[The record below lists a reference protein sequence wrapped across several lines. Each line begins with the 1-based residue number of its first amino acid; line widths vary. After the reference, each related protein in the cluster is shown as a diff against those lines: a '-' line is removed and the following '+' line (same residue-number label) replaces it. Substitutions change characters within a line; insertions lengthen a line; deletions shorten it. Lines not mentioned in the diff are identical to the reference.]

1 VGAAAASRFV
11 NARRT
16 AVITGAGALSPL
28 GHGVEALWDGLLA
41 GRVGLAPI
49 RGFDTTGCTNTIA
62 GEVKGFVPEEML
74 SSDEARRLD
83 RASQFALVA
92 VREALAESRLDLS
105 HVDRTRV
112 GVILAT
118 TLGGML
124 IGEAYQRRQRTGA
137 PFDVR
142 QLLHVPYYAVAARLA
157 RELGVRGPVVSPS
170 IACASGTH
178 AIGLGLELIRHG
190 HGDVFVVGGVETLCP
205 FVVNGFNCLRATAAE
220 AARPFDARRDGL
232 LLGEGAAVLVVEAA
246 EHAAA
251 RGVRAGVEV
260 AGAAL
265 SGDAA
270 HITAPAR
277 DGAGAARAMRG
288 ALGDAGISADA
299 VDFISAHGTGTVY
312 NDAMEVAA
320 ITSVLGARARRVP
333 VNSIKGA
340 IGHTL
345 GAAGTFEAIMSAR
358 VIETG
363 VIPPTVNCEEIDPAC
378 HLDIVRGEPRH
389 LRVHTV
395 LSTSSA
401 FAGNNAAIVLRRQ
414 RPATGDGRP
423 STTSTSMSTPASSV
437 AADGRATEPTDTKV
451 AITGIGVV
459 TPLGSSL
466 AEITGRFAQGEAPSP
481 GPQRGGAGMAM
492 AAVPLDGVSAAQ
504 RSRVGRLDR
513 FCQLLFAASHRA
525 VDAARLVIDPDNSGR
540 IGLSFGTALGC
551 LLTNAEYDA
560 RMVEAGPGAASP
572 RLFAYT
578 VSSAAGGEV
587 SIALGIKGPNVTA
600 HMGFAAG
607 LGAVGYGVDL
617 IQLGKAD
624 VVLAAGADALGPAL
638 AHALRDMRLLKGPEA
653 TRPFRDATPGL
664 HPGEA
669 AVVVVL
675 EAREH
680 AQRRGAHVLCEVE
693 GYAAGFEPT
702 LTRPDRRAD
711 GITATLRRALARCG
725 RPPDT
730 AAVLASAH
738 GTPLDEVERSA
749 ITEAFGSGPLL
760 LAPKAV
766 FGETFGASGA
776 LALALGAGVFDTP
789 PAAFADGVALG
800 VDGSARSGAEARRRL
815 LAADAVL
822 VCSLCYTGNVVAL
835 VLSRAAGDTA
845 PAGRRDAGGSG
856 KR

>member
-1 VGAAAASRFV
+1 VGVAAAGHFV
-11 NARRT
+11 NTGRI
-16 AVITGAGALSPL
+16 AVITGSGALSPL
-28 GHGVEALWDGLLA
+28 GCGVGAFWDGLLA
-41 GRVGLAPI
+41 GRVGVAPI
-49 RGFDTTGCTNTIA
+49 RGFDTTGCTNAIA
-62 GEVKGFVPEEML
+62 GEVKGFVPEEAL
-74 SSDEARRLD
+74 SPDEARRLD

-92 VREALAESRLDLS
+92 AREALAESRLDLA
-105 HVDRTRV
+105 HVDPTRV

-124 IGEAYQRRQRTGA
+124 IGEAYQRRRRSAQ

-142 QLLHVPYYAVAARLA
+142 HLLHVPYYAVAARLA

-178 AIGLGLELIRHG
+178 GIGLALEFIRRG

-232 LLGEGAAVLVVEAA
+232 LLGEGAAVVVVEAA

-251 RGVRAGVEV
+251 RGVCAGIEV
-260 AGAAL
+260 AGAGL
-265 SGDAA
+265 SGDAT

-288 ALGDAGISADA
+288 ALDDAGVSADA

-320 ITSVLGARARRVP
+320 ITSVLGARARQVP

-345 GAAGTFEAIMSAR
+345 GPAGTFEAIMAAR
-358 VIETG
+358 VMQTAL
-363 VIPPTVNCEEIDPAC
+363 IPPTVNCEEIDPAC
-378 HLDIVRGEPRH
+378 HLDIVRGEPRR
-389 LRVHTV
+389 LPVHTV

-401 FAGNNAAIVLRRQ
+401 FAGNNAAIVLRGLRSPAATSTWGGGMHA
-414 RPATGDGRP
+414 PATQPVG
-423 STTSTSMSTPASSV
+423 
-437 AADGRATEPTDTKV
+437 TKV

-466 AEITGRFAQGEAPSP
+466 AAITGRFA
-481 GPQRGGAGMAM
+481 RGGRPSAGRDGAGARV
-492 AAVPLDGVSAAQ
+492 AAIPLDGVPEDR

-513 FCQLLFAASHRA
+513 FCQLLFAASYLA
-525 VDAARLVIDPDNSGR
+525 VDAAGLVIDPDDSAR
-540 IGLSFGTALGC
+540 IVLSFGTGLGC

-560 RMVEAGPGAASP
+560 RMVDAGPGSASP

-578 VSSAAGGEV
+578 VSSAAAGEV
-587 SIALGIKGPNVTA
+587 SIALGITGPNVTA
-600 HMGFAAG
+600 HMGLAAG

-624 VVLAAGADALGPAL
+624 VVLAAGADATGPAL
-638 AHALRDMRLLKGPEA
+638 EDALRDMNLLKGLEA
-653 TRPFRDATPGL
+653 ATPFRDATPGL
-664 HPGEA
+664 HPAEA

-680 AQRRGAHVLCEVE
+680 AARRGAHVLCEVE

-702 LTRPDRRAD
+702 LTRPDRCAG
-711 GITATLRRALARCG
+711 GITATLRRTLARCG

-730 AAVLASAH
+730 VAAVLASAH
-738 GTPLDEVERSA
+738 GTPLDELERSA
-749 ITEAFGSGPLL
+749 IAEACGSGPLL

-776 LALALGAGVFDTP
+776 LALALGAGMFDALP
-789 PAAFADGVALG
+789 SFADGVALG
-800 VDGSARSGAEARRRL
+800 VDGSDRTGAEARRCL

-835 VLSRAAGDTA
+835 VLSRAADDTA
-845 PAGRRDAGGSG
+845 PADRRDAGGSE
-856 KR
+856 RW